1 MRDAFPIVCAIGD
14 KLRAEDERSM
24 RSGRQTRPGW
34 RDAKALIYL
43 VAYEGDWRG
52 AAALA
57 DALGVGADAQEAIY
71 REVTE
76 RHLAEGRG
84 SDPAQPPRE
93 QEPA

>member
-14 KLRAEDERSM
+14 RLGRER
-24 RSGRQTRPGW
+24 TGW
-34 RDAKALIYL
+34 RDVKALVYL

-57 DALGVGADAQEAIY
+57 EALGVSPDAQEAIY

-76 RHLAEGRG
+76 RHLQEATGRAN
-84 SDPAQPPRE
+84 PANHHRKR
-93 QEPA
+93 EPACSTR